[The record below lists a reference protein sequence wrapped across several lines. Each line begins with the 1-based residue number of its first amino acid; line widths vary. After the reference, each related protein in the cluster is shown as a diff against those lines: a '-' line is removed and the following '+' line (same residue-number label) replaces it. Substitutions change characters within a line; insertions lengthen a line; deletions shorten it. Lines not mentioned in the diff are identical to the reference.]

1 MIDLIIS
8 LSFSFFTFLVL
19 YGLLNKIKL
28 FERSVNFVISIIISF
43 FVLFAFEY
51 YHGVISQLF
60 SIFSLVILLVFTI
73 LSLYFFSKKKKDL

>member
-8 LSFSFFTFLVL
+8 LSFSFLTFLVL
-19 YGLLNKIKL
+19 YGLLNKVKL
-28 FERSVNFVISIIISF
+28 FERGVNLTISIIISF

-60 SIFSLVILLVFTI
+60 SIFSLVVLLVFII
-73 LSLYFFSKKKKDL
+73 LSLYFFSKKKQAL

>member
-8 LSFSFFTFLVL
+8 LSFSFLAFLVL

-28 FERSVNFVISIIISF
+28 FERGVNFVISIIISF

-51 YHGVISQLF
+51 YNGVISQLF
-60 SIFSLVILLVFTI
+60 SIFSLVILLVFII
-73 LSLYFFSKKKKDL
+73 LSLYFFSKKKQDL

>member
-8 LSFSFFTFLVL
+8 LSFSFLTFLVL

-28 FERSVNFVISIIISF
+28 FDRGVNFVISIIISF

-60 SIFSLVILLVFTI
+60 SIFYLFILLTFII
-73 LSLYFFSKKKKDL
+73 LSLYLFSKRKQAL

>member
-8 LSFSFFTFLVL
+8 LSFSFLTFLVL

-28 FERSVNFVISIIISF
+28 FERGSNFVISIIISF

-51 YHGVISQLF
+51 YSGVISQLF
-60 SIFSLVILLVFTI
+60 SIFSLVILLVFII
-73 LSLYFFSKKKKDL
+73 LSLYFFSKKNQDL